1 MLTAYFC
8 IVALIAVILFFVY
21 RKPDSRPGPANYKP
35 IIPRHTSVDY
45 QYVPPCKPEKCS
57 SRHSTRRSDE
67 RKTSRISAPSPR
79 NTEPHVSQQG
89 VSHRDLKTVCPS
101 AAPPHKPGP
110 HLSMRE
116 ASPSEKEKMGRDFEK
131 FIRTRFN
138 ESKYKLIDW
147 RGDKHISGWA
157 APESSRYP
165 DLQFTD
171 IASGSR
177 FAVECKCR
185 RAEWSCLWWTNTEKL
200 KIYKDY
206 SAREQVPVFI
216 AIGIGPDGLSPD
228 SLFIVP
234 LAKMHFDNVSMDY
247 LENFRIPA
255 HVHALEFSRSF
266 GLFDPNLP
274 APVQTRHRS
283 RTRP

>member
-1 MLTAYFC
+1 
-8 IVALIAVILFFVY
+8 
-21 RKPDSRPGPANYKP
+21 
-35 IIPRHTSVDY
+35 
-45 QYVPPCKPEKCS
+45 
-57 SRHSTRRSDE
+57 
-67 RKTSRISAPSPR
+67 
-79 NTEPHVSQQG
+79 
-89 VSHRDLKTVCPS
+89 
-101 AAPPHKPGP
+101 
-110 HLSMRE
+110 MRE
-116 ASPSEKEKMGRDFEK
+116 ASPSEKEKMGRDFET

-147 RGDKHISGWA
+147 RGDKHVSGWA

-185 RAEWSCLWWTNTEKL
+185 RAEWSCLWWTDTEKL
-200 KIYKDY
+200 QIYKDY
-206 SAREQVPVFI
+206 SAREQMPVFI

-247 LENFRIPA
+247 LDRFRIPA
-255 HVHALEFSRSF
+255 HAQALEYSRSH
-266 GLFDPNLP
+266 GLFVPKLP
-274 APVQTRHRS
+274 ATHGRR
-283 RTRP
+283 